1 MPSHSLYRAWRPQR
15 FADMVGQEHVA
26 RTLLNSLREGRTA
39 HAYLFTGPRGTG
51 KTSAA
56 RILAKAMNCAQPQ
69 DGEPCNACPVCVAIT
84 EGRALDVLEIDG
96 ASNRG
101 IDQIR
106 DLREKVNL
114 APSEGRYRFYI
125 IDEVHQLTSDAFNA
139 LLKTLEEPPQ
149 HVVFV
154 LATTDPL
161 KVPATVSS
169 RCQRFAFHRIAEPAL
184 VGRLQAVAKAEG
196 IDADEEALRTLA
208 RAANGGLR
216 DGLSL
221 LDQAI
226 AYCGTTVDVQGVSSM
241 LGLVPAEAVGRFAD
255 ALERRDATAALD
267 VLERLLDEG
276 NDPRQFCRQVVEH
289 LHERLLARADRR
301 QPASPAR
308 LSPPELVR
316 LLRVFSD
323 VQFGGRLVHAQ
334 QMPLE
339 LAVVA
344 WCADTPSQVAASEPL
359 PQAGDIADPSVAS
372 SNGHATAGVRA
383 TPSGYPAAPASAG
396 DGAPAARP
404 RPEGEADGILA
415 APAATVP
422 PPAASDYAASPLTS
436 AGVPED
442 VRRSWLRTVHALK
455 ARSPKLNAY
464 CNSCQLQGLDGD
476 TLVLTTQVAL
486 VREQLQLVT
495 VRRQIEDVATT
506 VFGRPVT
513 IRCGAAEYP
522 GVAPR
527 GPAAAPQRSRAG
539 ATAVPSPSAGT
550 PTAKPP
556 VPTTSGYAPVAE
568 VRETEEDPLAQAI
581 QDPVVQEVLK
591 VFGGGRV
598 DGVIPHQT

>member
-56 RILAKAMNCAQPQ
+56 RILAKALNCAQPQ

-125 IDEVHQLTSDAFNA
+125 IDEVHQLTPDAFNA
-139 LLKTLEEPPQ
+139 LLKTLEEPPP

-184 VGRLQAVAKAEG
+184 LARLQGVAKAEG
-196 IDADEEALRTLA
+196 IEADDGALRTLA

-226 AYCGTTVDVQGVSSM
+226 AYCGATLDAQAVSAM

-255 ALERRDATAALD
+255 ALEVRDAPAALD
-267 VLERLLDEG
+267 VLEQLVDEG

-289 LHERLLARADRR
+289 LHQRLLARADRR
-301 QPASPAR
+301 QPGTPAR

-316 LLRVFSD
+316 LVRLFSD
-323 VQFGGRLVHAQ
+323 AQFGGRLLHAQ

-339 LAVVA
+339 LAVVG
-344 WCADTPSQVAASEPL
+344 WCASPEARSTAAGPAMPIDSASTGRTP
-359 PQAGDIADPSVAS
+359 S
-372 SNGHATAGVRA
+372 SNGHAAPDARQLAVPAGPDVAGA
-383 TPSGYPAAPASAG
+383 TPAEVRPHDAPEAILTAPSAN
-396 DGAPAARP
+396 
-404 RPEGEADGILA
+404 
-415 APAATVP
+415 VP
-422 PPAASDYAASPLTS
+422 PPPAGEYGGGSLVA
-436 AGVPED
+436 AGVPDD
-442 VRRSWLRTVHALK
+442 VRRGWLRTVQSLK
-455 ARSPKLNAY
+455 SRSPKLNAF
-464 CNSCQLQGLDGD
+464 CNSCQLQGLEEG
-476 TLVLTTQVAL
+476 TLILTTQAAL
-486 VREQLQLVT
+486 VREQMQSVA
-495 VRRQIEDVATT
+495 VRRQIEDVAAS
-506 VFGRPVT
+506 VFGKPVGV
-513 IRCGAAEYP
+513 RCVAAADAP
-522 GVAPR
+522 KGVAALPPR
-527 GPAAAPQRSRAG
+527 ARPALVAKQDAPVISPTAPAAADSKAH
-539 ATAVPSPSAGT
+539 ADD
-550 PTAKPP
+550 
-556 VPTTSGYAPVAE
+556 
-568 VRETEEDPLAQAI
+568 DPLVQAV

-598 DGVIPHQT
+598 DGIIPHQR